1 MAQMGTK
8 LNMSTANH
16 PQTDGQS
23 ENANKTIED
32 MIRAYVSPYQDDW
45 DEHLVS
51 CEMAYNDSEHASHR
65 YTPFYL
71 VHGRHPNVPLNMLWQ
86 PQTQPS
92 TESVKVFMH
101 RLRAERQSA
110 RDALKAAQDR
120 QAKYANRHRREYT
133 FRVGDKVWLAASHLR
148 LPQAAHAKR
157 KLLPRFFGPY
167 RVSKVISD
175 VAYELELPAHFKI
188 HPVIHISHLKANADG
203 TQDFPDRPEYTAPP
217 PPVVDEEGQEY
228 FQVEAFRNHR
238 QSGTRSQFLVKWLG
252 YPESENMWISES
264 NLRLDLGKDDF
275 ATFRAEYISRTGVKL

>member
-1 MAQMGTK
+1 MRT
-8 LNMSTANH
+8 
-16 PQTDGQS
+16 
-23 ENANKTIED
+23 
-32 MIRAYVSPYQDDW
+32 
-45 DEHLVS
+45 
-51 CEMAYNDSEHASHR
+51 
-65 YTPFYL
+65 
-71 VHGRHPNVPLNMLWQ
+71 
-86 PQTQPS
+86 
-92 TESVKVFMH
+92 
-101 RLRAERQSA
+101 A

-133 FRVGDKVWLAASHLR
+133 FQVGDKVWLAASHLR

-167 RVSKVISD
+167 KVSKVISD

-203 TQDFPDRPEYTAPP
+203 TQDFPDHTAPP

-238 QSGTRSQFLVKWLG
+238 KSGTRRQFLAKWLG